1 MCHAREF
8 VLLLV
13 SNLPTGG
20 FRQESEVIEFFFFGS
35 VMLVSFCTV
44 NCAQESWWEG
54 GQSGCHRMIAGE
66 RS

>member
-20 FRQESEVIEFFFFGS
+20 FRQESEVIEFFFFRKRDACIVLRGELCS
-35 VMLVSFCTV
+35 GKLV
-44 NCAQESWWEG
+44 G
-54 GQSGCHRMIAGE
+54 GRAVRVPSHDCR
-66 RS
+66 